1 MFNPREY
8 ITIRYL
14 QENKKT
20 SSGILLSMSNQ
31 TMILDQMPKFW
42 TCINDKLS
50 IWLVN
55 DKLSYNLQ
63 TNQIYTSSY
72 LLKQLVK
79 AIC

>member
-1 MFNPREY
+1 MIRYLKENVKRFNPCESIMIRYLKENVKMFNPREY

-50 IWLVN
+50 I
-55 DKLSYNLQ
+55 
-63 TNQIYTSSY
+63 
-72 LLKQLVK
+72 
-79 AIC
+79 